1 MEEIEVP
8 KKKKGWPKG
17 KPRGPRKGLIDRI
30 YKEPEPPPPVWVRV
44 YWKNGNLLRFRC
56 WTFDLSVTP
65 WKFLAFA
72 EHRGRKM
79 MWLINPAETFNV
91 EIEAPDE
98 MFNPSPAQVAALI
111 APPPVP
117 SSAPRVEVNPMLA
130 EIRKNA
136 GKAISKE
143 LPKSV
148 LTDSEGRQQVVDA
161 VIS

>member
-17 KPRGPRKGLIDRI
+17 KPRGPRKPM
-30 YKEPEPPPPVWVRV
+30 EPLFEEPPPPVWVDGV
-44 YWKNGNLLRFRC
+44 MKDGSTFRFQC
-56 WTFDLSVTP
+56 WSFDVSVTP
-65 WKFLAFA
+65 WKFLSWA
-72 EHRGRKM
+72 ERRGRKVM
-79 MWLINPAETFNV
+79 RLLSPAQVVSIN
-91 EIEAPDE
+91 IEAPEE

>member
-17 KPRGPRKGLIDRI
+17 KPRGPRKPM
-30 YKEPEPPPPVWVRV
+30 EPLFEEPPPPVWVDGV
-44 YWKNGNLLRFRC
+44 MKDGSTFRFQC
-56 WTFDLSVTP
+56 WSFDVSVTP
-65 WKFLAFA
+65 WKFLSWA
-72 EHRGRKM
+72 ERRGRKVM
-79 MWLINPAETFNV
+79 RLISPTQLVSIN
-91 EIEAPDE
+91 IEAPEE
-98 MFNPSPAQVAALI
+98 MFSPQPPGIPPPISPAAAI
-111 APPPVP
+111 SV
-117 SSAPRVEVNPMLA
+117 PRVEVNPMLA